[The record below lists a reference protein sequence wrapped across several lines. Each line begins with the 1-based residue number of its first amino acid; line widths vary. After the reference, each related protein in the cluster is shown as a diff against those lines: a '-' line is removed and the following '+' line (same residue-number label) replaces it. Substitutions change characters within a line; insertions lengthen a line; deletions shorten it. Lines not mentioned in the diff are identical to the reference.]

1 MIVWLDMLFRVNFPP
16 KFFGKIFC
24 LIAHAFE
31 VVKVLR
37 GYVLQDPSHA
47 RECERHKSVT
57 SAREIEPFH
66 KVLHKLA
73 ALCDAI
79 EFPYL
84 ADMFADML
92 HDLTISLKEF
102 SFAKGPLCLYNRKMP
117 QESLRINGLSGEKK
131 LKGSIAISGAKNAA
145 LPAQVASLLSAG
157 TLHLRNVPQ
166 IEDVSRMNELLEG
179 LGAKIARH
187 GDTLSI
193 DTRHIGGEELI
204 SSVASR
210 MRASVFLIGPLLH
223 RRGRVRFPHPG
234 GDVIGAR
241 PIDIFLSGLHKMG
254 ARTALDSGWYEV
266 SAKKLRG
273 ADIFLP
279 IVSVGATETLLMA
292 ATLAEGGTVLRNA
305 AMEPEVVFLSEML
318 RACGAKIKGEG
329 TPTIVIEGV
338 STLSYPPEP
347 FAVIPDRIEAGSY
360 LVLGALL
367 CKELALTG
375 CEPEHLRAL
384 ISLLKGAGVP
394 VEAGSKELTIHGN
407 TAPNAQFRSI
417 NVRTHEYPGF
427 ATDLQAP
434 MTVFLTQAAGEAV
447 VSETIFDGR
456 LSYTEDLVRMGAD
469 ITLANSH
476 RAFVKGPR
484 ELMGRELESPDIRAG
499 LSFVIAALVAN
510 GESLIHNAYH
520 MDRGYER
527 IEEKLKG
534 IGAQV
539 ERVVSR

>member
-31 VVKVLR
+31 IVKVVG
-37 GYVLQDPSHA
+37 GYPLQDPSHA
-47 RECERHKSVT
+47 REGERLKSVT

-66 KVLHKLA
+66 EVLHKLA
-73 ALCDAI
+73 ALCGAI

-92 HDLTISLKEF
+92 HGLTISPREF
-102 SFAKGPLCLYNRKMP
+102 SFAKGPPCLYNGKMP
-117 QESLRINGLSGEKK
+117 QESLRIKGLSGEKK
-131 LKGSIAISGAKNAA
+131 LRGSIAISGAKNAA

-157 TLHLRNVPQ
+157 ALHLQNVPQ

-193 DTRHIGGEELI
+193 DTRNIGGEELI

-223 RRGRVRFPHPG
+223 RTGKVRFPHPG

-241 PIDIFLSGLHKMG
+241 PIDLFLRGLEKMG
-254 ARTALDSGWYEV
+254 ALVTIEDGHYDI
-266 SAKKLRG
+266 SAGTLRG
-273 ADIFLP
+273 ADIFFP
-279 IVSVGATETLLMA
+279 IVSVGATETLLMTA
-292 ATLAEGGTVLRNA
+292 VLAEGRTILRNA
-305 AMEPEVVFLSEML
+305 AMEPEVVFLAELL
-318 RACGAKIKGEG
+318 RGCGAKISGEG
-329 TPTIVIEGV
+329 TPTIVIDGV
-338 STLSYPPEP
+338 KSLTHPTAP
-347 FAVIPDRIEAGSY
+347 FSIIPDRLEAGSY
-360 LVLGALL
+360 LILGALA
-367 CKELALTG
+367 CEDLTLTS

-384 ISLLKGAGVP
+384 IFLLKEAGVP
-394 VEAGSKELTIHGN
+394 VEVESKKLTIHGN

-484 ELMGRELESPDIRAG
+484 QLSGRELESPDIRAG
-499 LSFVIAALVAN
+499 LSFVIAALVAK

-534 IGAQV
+534 IGASV
-539 ERVVSR
+539 VRVVS